1 MPPFRRPAAPV
12 EPNQLAGRRVGQAF
26 FHLSACEMASSKT
39 LPRPPSETVVRR
51 KTTLGLAL
59 SREAPVASRG
69 LGRMSIVAWDAVAT
83 SRSTSAGVGS
93 DRGRSKRQK
102 GGRRRRQHGASS
114 AGRRLLEALSR
125 MARTAEDEDGSPLEL
140 EPPEEGAA
148 LVLEREPAL
157 ELEAGRVLVER
168 REGRREAGRARLLAG
183 GRLARSSDALALL
196 S

>member
-1 MPPFRRPAAPV
+1 
-12 EPNQLAGRRVGQAF
+12 
-26 FHLSACEMASSKT
+26 
-39 LPRPPSETVVRR
+39 
-51 KTTLGLAL
+51 
-59 SREAPVASRG
+59 
-69 LGRMSIVAWDAVAT
+69 
-83 SRSTSAGVGS
+83 
-93 DRGRSKRQK
+93 
-102 GGRRRRQHGASS
+102 
-114 AGRRLLEALSR
+114 
-125 MARTAEDEDGSPLEL
+125 MARTAEDEDGAPLEL